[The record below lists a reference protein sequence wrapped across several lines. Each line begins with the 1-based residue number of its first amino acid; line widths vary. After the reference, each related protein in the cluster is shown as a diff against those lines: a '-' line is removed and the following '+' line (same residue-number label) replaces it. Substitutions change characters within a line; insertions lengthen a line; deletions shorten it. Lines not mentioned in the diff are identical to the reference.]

1 MVSPTDGST
10 VNYPFKA
17 SYQVALPNVVVSPTA
32 MNILYLGLDN
42 PIDISVPGVTP
53 DNIRATISAG
63 TLSKGKV
70 RYGNRTYPG
79 SWVAKPRAG
88 RQQVQITVRSVK
100 EDGSTQNHGNVTF
113 RVRRPPPPIAKIA
126 GKKGGNISL
135 TELTSQ
141 IGMAAEV
148 EDFEFDVK
156 YQVTSF
162 KVGIIARGL
171 LTEQPSTSYRFT
183 QAQKNLFSQL
193 RRGSVVQ
200 FTEIKAVGPTGE
212 TMELPAIVFKIN

>member
-1 MVSPTDGST
+1 MVSPRDGST
-10 VNYPFKA
+10 VSYPFKA
-17 SYQVALPNVVVSPTA
+17 AYQVAVPNVVVSPTA

-53 DNIRATISAG
+53 DNIRATISSGSLA
-63 TLSKGKV
+63 KGRVK
-70 RYGNRTYPG
+70 YGNRTYPG
-79 SWVAKPRAG
+79 TWVAKPRPG
-88 RQQVQITVRSVK
+88 RNEVQITVRSIK

-126 GKKGGNISL
+126 GKKGGTISL
-135 TELTSQ
+135 AELNSQ

-148 EDFEFDVK
+148 EDFEFDIK

-171 LTEQPSTSYRFT
+171 LTEQGATNYRFNT
-183 QAQKNLFSQL
+183 AQKNLFSQL
-193 RRGSVVQ
+193 RRGAVVQ
-200 FTEIKAVGPTGE
+200 FTEIRAVGPTGE
-212 TMELPAIVFKIN
+212 TLELPAIVFKIN